1 MPLVIPMMVVSI
13 ITRRLKEGK
22 TYEDFRKAWYHTVGF
37 GTASKLYTMI
47 NAFNPREIVVI
58 GFVEMTPEQDPLSIA
73 RIEVKDRLAH
83 PMDDV
88 IEPEIGREFG
98 ILVSEDDF
106 SAAGALGYK
115 PPSIGGQETDLAE
128 IAEGLAAAK
137 KLVALASK
145 ERDSAKKRK
154 NSRHN

>member
-73 RIEVKDRLAH
+73 GIEVKDRLAH
-83 PMDDV
+83 PLDDV

-106 SAAGALGYK
+106 SAAGTLEYK
-115 PPSIGGQETDLAE
+115 PPSVGGKETDFNE
-128 IAEGLAAAK
+128 IEEGLAVAQKVIAQASAERDNAK
-137 KLVALASK
+137 KQM
-145 ERDSAKKRK
+145 
-154 NSRHN
+154 N